1 MRPKR
6 KEYPVV
12 KRAIVPALAL
22 ILLAGSAIAR
32 AAQGDVDGL
41 KANYSSYTIEQA
53 ASEGYVRDAFC
64 IDAASFGQPAERGA
78 MGYHATDESHIRG
91 PLEIERPQALL
102 LDAAGRVL
110 GVEYEILADAVSVP
124 PQLFGQVFARLPAHA
139 GMEHEHYAL
148 HLWFADNPS
157 GPFSDFNPNVACPP
171 GSLPPPNLRTL
182 RSTRIERVELFS
194 RRMAVRA

>member
-1 MRPKR
+1 M
-6 KEYPVV
+6 V
-12 KRAIVPALAL
+12 KRAIVPVLAL
-22 ILLAGSAIAR
+22 ILLAGSPSAR
-32 AAQGDVDGL
+32 AAQSDVDGL
-41 KANYSSYTIEQA
+41 KAKYSSYTIEQA

-78 MGYHATDESHIRG
+78 MGYHATDESRIRG

-124 PQLFGQVFARLPAHA
+124 PQLFGQAFTRLPAHA

-148 HLWFADNPS
+148 HLWFVDNPS
-157 GPFSDFNPNVACPP
+157 GRFSDFNPTMACPP
-171 GSLPPPNLRTL
+171 GSLPLPEPAHAP
-182 RSTRIERVELFS
+182 EHGH
-194 RRMAVRA
+194 